1 MNIPNLDQ
9 HYDELCTFENIDY
22 TPAWY
27 YKHFPGFYNV
37 QCYKI
42 LAGWQGG
49 VRSEDQYLMNEEQN
63 RTEENKKRR
72 LDIADTENNGVHG
85 EFQRTHTESMSEF
98 QISGEL
104 PLSES

>member
-1 MNIPNLDQ
+1 MNIPNLDE
-9 HYDELCTFENIDY
+9 HYDELCTFANIEY

-49 VRSEDQYLMNEEQN
+49 VRSEVH
-63 RTEENKKRR
+63 TEENKKRQI
-72 LDIADTENNGVHG
+72 DCIDTEDGVHS
-85 EFQRTHTESMSEF
+85 ELQRTHRKYV
-98 QISGEL
+98 
-104 PLSES
+104 